1 LSRIA
6 GIARAEARTIPG
18 AAPGAAKP
26 QEERKWPRKNGAATG
41 KYEAQ
46 GREVGSDRAGLAV
59 RQEGSIGCDDPDEA
73 KLRPAVTTRS
83 RETTATFSRAFVL
96 SDVDRPLPAG
106 TYRIVVDEE
115 DIPGLSFL
123 AFRRTAT
130 MLYLPALSAPGGV
143 NEVFLVN
150 PDELA
155 AALEADRV
163 AT

>member
-1 LSRIA
+1 MENDKDIA
-6 GIARAEARTIPG
+6 CRGVDFRS
-18 AAPGAAKP
+18 AA
-26 QEERKWPRKNGAATG
+26 QN
-41 KYEAQ
+41 
-46 GREVGSDRAGLAV
+46 
-59 RQEGSIGCDDPDEA
+59 RQRLGNIGCDDPDEA

-83 RETTATFSRAFVL
+83 RETTATSRAFVL

-143 NEVFLVN
+143 NEVFRSYGGSCWYGL
-150 PDELA
+150 
-155 AALEADRV
+155 
-163 AT
+163 

>member
-1 LSRIA
+1 LPELRVPKLA
-6 GIARAEARTIPG
+6 QFRERHRARPNRKRRENGQGKTARQPG
-18 AAPGAAKP
+18 
-26 QEERKWPRKNGAATG
+26 NT
-41 KYEAQ
+41 EAQ